1 MPQWWQAGAQGIIE
15 SRHRS
20 YTFQINGLKMD
31 HWPKGKMQTKESL
44 EDKTGK
50 RLNDL
55 GHIDDF

>member
-1 MPQWWQAGAQGIIE
+1 
-15 SRHRS
+15 
-20 YTFQINGLKMD
+20 MD
-31 HWPKGKMQTKESL
+31 HWPKGKMQTMESL